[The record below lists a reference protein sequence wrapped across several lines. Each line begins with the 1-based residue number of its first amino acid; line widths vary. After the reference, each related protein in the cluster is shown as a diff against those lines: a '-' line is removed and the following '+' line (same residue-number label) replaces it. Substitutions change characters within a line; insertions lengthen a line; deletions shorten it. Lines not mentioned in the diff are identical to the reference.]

1 MVRPKS
7 FNLKWSKEA
16 VANEA
21 LKYRSRKSF
30 SKGSGGAYS
39 ATLKKGWIDE
49 VCSHMKQLR
58 KPPHYWTKE
67 KCLKEAQKYSTKA
80 EFSKSF
86 VTIFY
91 SCKEWMASI
100 MLRAYD
106 QP

>member
-39 ATLKKGWIDE
+39 AALKKGWIDE
-49 VCSHMKQLR
+49 VCSHMKQL
-58 KPPHYWTKE
+58 
-67 KCLKEAQKYSTKA
+67 LKASSLLDEGEMFKGST
-80 EFSKSF
+80 E
-86 VTIFY
+86 V
-91 SCKEWMASI
+91 
-100 MLRAYD
+100 
-106 QP
+106 